1 MNKISYQ
8 TLKKIFNSKEIKILE
23 NKKLLIC
30 QDNVVFISTDV
41 LICLGKHYL
50 KTNPQRS
57 IQLFT
62 LTVNL
67 DNTHPEIYLY
77 LINELLKFKRYS
89 KVLRYLEYVPRKNDY
104 NFYLYLLKEL
114 MDLPIIEK
122 NKVNN
127 FTAKNFIT
135 NDEYKNKYRN
145 YAIKGNYV
153 EALTLSLKAKK
164 KKDIDDC
171 ICYRLIYRII
181 NNIALENELI
191 TLINNK
197 KYLEALKILTPL
209 RKKLPIRY
217 TYIYVLIQ
225 KILNSGYVLNTD
237 NMIINLINNN
247 DYLKCYEIINNDK
260 LIIYLLNILINQ
272 EQLTNDK
279 LLTNNINIE
288 VDDFTKI
295 TPWDISIDNIEE
307 IIGSININGFSF
319 TCEKYNLVG
328 EKKYIVM
335 ALYAQECFKTHLFIL
350 GNRYLKLVKASPY
363 KTITIKNLIQD
374 IENSRKIYKNNH
386 KEISTLILK

>member
-41 LICLGKHYL
+41 LIFLGKHYL

-127 FTAKNFIT
+127 FTAKDFIT

-237 NMIINLINNN
+237 NMIINLI
-247 DYLKCYEIINNDK
+247 
-260 LIIYLLNILINQ
+260 
-272 EQLTNDK
+272 
-279 LLTNNINIE
+279 
-288 VDDFTKI
+288 
-295 TPWDISIDNIEE
+295 
-307 IIGSININGFSF
+307 
-319 TCEKYNLVG
+319 
-328 EKKYIVM
+328 
-335 ALYAQECFKTHLFIL
+335 
-350 GNRYLKLVKASPY
+350 R
-363 KTITIKNLIQD
+363 
-374 IENSRKIYKNNH
+374 
-386 KEISTLILK
+386 